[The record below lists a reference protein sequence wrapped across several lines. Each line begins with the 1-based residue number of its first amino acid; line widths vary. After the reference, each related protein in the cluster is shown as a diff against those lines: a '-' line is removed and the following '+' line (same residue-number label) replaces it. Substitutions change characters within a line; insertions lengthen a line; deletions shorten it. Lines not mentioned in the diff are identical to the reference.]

1 MQTLIELAPLIAFF
15 AAYKF
20 AGIYVATAVLMGAM
34 LLLLAWDWFSRREIP
49 KMHLVSAVL
58 VWVFGTVTLVLHD
71 VRFIQWKATVFY
83 WLVALVLGGSIWIGK
98 KTLLERLMIAAV
110 PEGHTVPTATWKRTS
125 LVAALFYLAL
135 GAVNLWVAYTMSEK
149 TWVFFKTWLTI
160 PLVFAFTAGL
170 MFWILRGY
178 QTEDGPKDEP
188 PKEPT

>member
-15 AAYKF
+15 GAYKF

-34 LLLLAWDWFSRREIP
+34 ALLLGWDWISKREIP
-49 KMHLVSAVL
+49 KMHLISAIL

-83 WLVALVLGGSIWIGK
+83 WLVAIVLGGSIWVGQ
-98 KTLLERLMIAAV
+98 KTLLERLMTAAI
-110 PEGHTVPTATWKRTS
+110 PEGHTVPASTWKLTS
-125 LVAALFYLAL
+125 AVAALFYLAL
-135 GAVNLWVAYTMSEK
+135 GGVNLWVAYTMSEK

-160 PLVFAFTAGL
+160 PVVFVFTAGL

-178 QTEDGPKDEP
+178 EPKDGPKES
-188 PKEPT
+188 T